1 MDEQEPLFPQG
12 QTKYVAI
19 PENPDVSTGPDWL
32 TLTLGLLG
40 AIKLLLAAPPL
51 EIQIPNETFDA
62 ILNLVSII
70 FTGIG
75 LWKNTYISK
84 KAQQQKSVLQ
94 QTGLKE

>member
-1 MDEQEPLFPQG
+1 MDQQEPLFPQG

-19 PENPDVSTGPDWL
+19 PEKPEVSTGPDWL
-32 TLTLGLLG
+32 TLILGLLG

-70 FTGIG
+70 FTGVG